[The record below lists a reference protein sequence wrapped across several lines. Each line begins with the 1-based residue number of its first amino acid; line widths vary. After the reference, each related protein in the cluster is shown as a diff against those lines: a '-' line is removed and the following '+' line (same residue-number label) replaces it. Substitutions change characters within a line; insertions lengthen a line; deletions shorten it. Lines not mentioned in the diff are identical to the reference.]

1 MTQSK
6 ARRERQEKAR
16 QEREDKEEYQ
26 KLLSRRNKPLNNRQ
40 RLMQQIFVKYLYP
53 FCDLDTLLHLATTCN
68 RHKRSVYEYI
78 DSSRETCTKEDSC
91 VCVDCYMKSVI
102 LQRAEKR
109 VQKGMNMS
117 KCNCTVC
124 FTRDNAERMRR
135 HEERLRNTQSAHNW
149 RKRLT

>member
-16 QEREDKEEYQ
+16 QELAHQEEYQ
-26 KLLSRRNKPLNNRQ
+26 KLLLRRNKPLNNRQ

-53 FCDLDTLLHLATTCN
+53 YCNLDTLLRLATTCYRHN
-68 RHKRSVYEYI
+68 RLVNEYI
-78 DSSRETCTKEDSC
+78 KSSRESCTKENSC

-135 HEERLRNTQSAHNW
+135 HEERLRNTQSARNW